1 MSKMTWIIVLVVAG
15 IALAVVVGVLGTRN
29 EPSSS
34 SSTSTD
40 ATKVEATSA
49 LCASVKNLATTIQG
63 LANIDPST
71 ITSTEIESDIT
82 SVENAW
88 SKVQSDAAT
97 VQDAPTGD
105 LTTAWNALVAAVT
118 AVPSASSVSAAVA
131 SVKTAAQG
139 VVTAA
144 NSTIAQLPGCTSS

>member
-34 SSTSTD
+34 SSSST
-40 ATKVEATSA
+40 TKVEATSA
-49 LCASVKNLATTIQG
+49 LCTSVKNLATTRQG

-71 ITSTEIESDIT
+71 ITSTEISSDIT

-88 SKVQSDAAT
+88 NQVTTAAST
-97 VQDAPTGD
+97 VQNAPTGD
-105 LTTAWNALVAAVT
+105 LNNAWAALVAAVT

-144 NSTIAQLPGCTSS
+144 NSTTSQLSGCTSS